1 MTGVTVGRRTRV
13 AAIACSVLAA
23 VAVLAGCS
31 TGNDAVAQGNGN
43 QFVSP
48 DGKTVLEYDRGA
60 RRDIG
65 DVSGENLL
73 GDGTVKL
80 SDYPGEVVVV
90 NVWAS
95 WCPPCRTEFRD
106 LEKVYAETK
115 DAGVAF
121 VGINFRDTRSRAQ
134 DFVADRKVPYPS
146 IYDYGGATL
155 AALGVPVGVVPTT
168 VVLDREHRP
177 AKVYLRAITEPEL
190 RAAVDQVAAESPAPK
205 PSATPAPETPAAEN
219 PAPATQAPAPR

>member
-1 MTGVTVGRRTRV
+1 MSDLRRAGRGRRL
-13 AAIACSVLAA
+13 AAAVCTVLAA
-23 VAVLAGCS
+23 ATMLTACGVGD
-31 TGNDAVAQGNGN
+31 DAVSANRGN

-48 DGKTVLEYDRGA
+48 DGKTVIEYSPGDR
-60 RRDIG
+60 RSIG
-65 DVSGENLL
+65 DVEGEDLQ

-80 SDYPGEVVVV
+80 SDYKGSVLVV

-115 DAGVAF
+115 DQGVDF
-121 VGINFRDTRSRAQ
+121 VGIDFRDSRNSAK
-134 DFVADRKVPYPS
+134 DFVSDRNVPYRS

-168 VVLDREHRP
+168 VVLDRQHRP
-177 AKVYLRAITEPEL
+177 AKVFLRAITEDEL
-190 RAAVDQVAAESPAPK
+190 REAVLKVAAESPAK
-205 PSATPAPETPAAEN
+205 
-219 PAPATQAPAPR
+219 Q